1 MASSTLS
8 PLTRADGST
17 QYSYNGYSVLCAVN
31 GPMEAQRREEL
42 PEEAVVDVAIRPATG
57 VAGTTTHSSNN
68 RIRSTKWPIRREVE
82 TS

>member
-1 MASSTLS
+1 MAHSALS
-8 PLTRADGST
+8 PLSRADGSA

-57 VAGTTTHSSNN
+57 VAGITTNLSNTGI
-68 RIRSTKWPIRREVE
+68 RITK
-82 TS
+82 